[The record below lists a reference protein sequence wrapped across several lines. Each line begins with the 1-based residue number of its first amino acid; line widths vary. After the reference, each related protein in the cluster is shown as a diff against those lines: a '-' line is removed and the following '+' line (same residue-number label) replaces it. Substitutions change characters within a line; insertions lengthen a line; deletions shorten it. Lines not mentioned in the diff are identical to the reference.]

1 VLTLAL
7 HKERHK
13 KHDKMTQVSDYQVV
27 NPRTTEG
34 RINSIKAQILAI
46 TELYGHNHSK
56 VIALRIKL
64 SNIKSK

>member
-1 VLTLAL
+1 
-7 HKERHK
+7 
-13 KHDKMTQVSDYQVV
+13 MTQVSDYQVV

-34 RINSIKAQILAI
+34 RIITIKAQILAI
-46 TELYGHNHSK
+46 SEIYGMNHSK